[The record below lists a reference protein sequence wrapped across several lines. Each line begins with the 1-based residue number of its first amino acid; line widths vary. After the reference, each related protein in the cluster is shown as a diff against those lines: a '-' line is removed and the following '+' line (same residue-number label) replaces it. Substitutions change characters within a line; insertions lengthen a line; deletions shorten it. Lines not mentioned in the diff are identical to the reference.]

1 MLHTSLIM
9 PPKKPV
15 EASEPAGSLEALT
28 ASVKVMAASVE
39 AMREQLTTSSTTINN
54 LSTRLAHIET
64 ILNATQAENAVLK
77 KELANGA
84 LESDQLKAKLN
95 SLEQHHRSWSVRV
108 TGLKIPAEDECDS
121 NKVKIHL
128 YEQFLRPILEGAV
141 SKNIL
146 PTLPTACPI
155 IERAHV
161 LPAKDKAVKPVIAR
175 FYCRDMRALIFK
187 LKKEFAPRDQA
198 GATTRTG
205 GGGSGAGGATGEVRY
220 KPLGRLRYQI
230 YDDLTRFNFQKMKA
244 IGNDRRVDQC
254 WSTNGQL
261 KFKLAGS
268 DMVKTVKSVYDPID
282 TIVG

>member
-1 MLHTSLIM
+1 M
-9 PPKKPV
+9 PPKKNV

-28 ASVKVMAASVE
+28 ASVKTMAASIE

-64 ILNATQAENAVLK
+64 ILNATQAENTVLK
-77 KELANGA
+77 KELADSA
-84 LESDQLKAKLN
+84 LKSDQLKAKLN

-108 TGLKIPAEDECDS
+108 TGLKIPTEDECDS
-121 NKVKIHL
+121 NMVKIHL

-146 PTLPTACPI
+146 PILPTACEI

-198 GATTRTG
+198 GATTRNG
-205 GGGSGAGGATGEVRY
+205 GGASGGDGIAASEGRN
-220 KPLGRLRYQI
+220 KPTAGRLRYQI

-261 KFKLAGS
+261 KFKLIGS

-282 TIVG
+282 SIVS